1 MKLLL
6 ELVHSPIDWYAGSAT
21 VEVVSTATGLR
32 VVVASTEEF
41 DSYVEF
47 HFRQSHAFQVL
58 YERDMMS
65 YWQEPLPANHMLFRV
80 LGGGWLER
88 TSSDY
93 FQVANSLN
101 SNEWLIVSDTGPC
114 VTIIADKEPAVREY
128 SV

>member
-1 MKLLL
+1 M
-6 ELVHSPIDWYAGSAT
+6 
-21 VEVVSTATGLR
+21 VSTATGLR

-47 HFRQSHAFQVL
+47 HFRQAHAFQAL
-58 YERDMMS
+58 HERDMMS
-65 YWQEPLPANHMLFRV
+65 YWQEPLPTSHMLFRV

-88 TSSDY
+88 TSPDY

-114 VTIIADKEPAVREY
+114 VTVIADKEPAVREY
-128 SV
+128 GV